1 MDSLPAALA
10 GLADYPQFLLYRA
23 TPGVGARAGKI
34 EKTPIDWRTGR
45 THDPND
51 PAAWTTADNALLQV
65 ASGRADGIGFA
76 FTDNDP
82 FFFVDIDH
90 ALQHDGTWSPLAQW
104 LCAAFPG
111 AAVEVSVSGRGLHIV
126 GSGVCP
132 PHSCEYDKDD
142 DEVQFFTRA
151 RFVAL
156 TGTNAVG
163 DVRADM
169 SAVLPW
175 LVEHYFPPRTTV
187 TPAQWD
193 AGPRE
198 DWRGPTDD
206 DDLVRRAMRSS
217 SAAAAFGNR
226 ASFAD
231 LWTGDEAALA
241 RAFPSQTDIYN
252 RSRADSALA
261 SHLAFWT
268 GNDGPRI
275 ERLMRASALARDK
288 WDDRVDYLVE
298 RTIGGVLAMP
308 RDVCKDAEVAAPE
321 VTAPADV
328 VLDDLPIAKPR
339 ETKKYLA
346 VADQPEFFRG
356 CVYVQDRHRIM
367 TPNGAM
373 LNQGQFRATY
383 GGHTFLL
390 DDGNEKVT
398 RDAWEAFT
406 ESTSLAFPRAGSSWF
421 RPDYPAGG
429 LATHEGVVFVNTYLP
444 LTVRR
449 VKGDVSPVLEHLARI
464 LPVERD
470 RSILLAYMAACVQY
484 PGVKFQWAPLLQ
496 GVEGNGKSLY
506 SRCVAYAVGERYTH
520 WPRADQISSQ
530 FNSWLYGKLFIA
542 VEDVYLPEDRGEVF
556 EILKPMITND
566 RQPVEPK
573 GVDQFSA
580 YVWCNL
586 MLNCNRKEG
595 LRKTRNDR
603 RIAPFYTA
611 QQSKEDLARD
621 HMGGRYFPNLYEWLK
636 RDGFAIMAEY
646 LSTYDIPDEFNPAG
660 DCQIAPLTSSTESA
674 IAESLG
680 GVEQEIMEAIESRQP
695 GFCAPWVS
703 SVMLDRLL
711 IKLNKANR
719 ITRRK
724 REKMMEDLGYV
735 KHPAL
740 PDGRVHNVILP
751 DGQRPVLFVKAG
763 SPEAALATA
772 AGATKAYTDANLTA

>member
-1 MDSLPAALA
+1 MESLPPALA

-45 THDPND
+45 AHDPND

-65 ASGRADGIGFA
+65 AMGRADGVGFA

-90 ALQHDGTWSPLAQW
+90 ALQHDGTWSPLAQS

-111 AAVEVSVSGRGLHIV
+111 AAVEVSVSGRGLHII

-132 PHSCEYDKDD
+132 PHSCEYDRDG

-156 TGTNAVG
+156 TGTGAVG

-175 LVEHYFPPRTTV
+175 LVEHYFPPRVTV
-187 TPAQWD
+187 APAEWD

-206 DDLVRRAMRSS
+206 DDLIRRALRSS
-217 SAAAAFGNR
+217 SAASAFGNR

-241 RAFPSQTDIYN
+241 RAFPSQTDTYN

-288 WDDRVDYLVE
+288 WDDRPDYLVE
-298 RTIGGVLAMP
+298 RTIGGVLALP
-308 RDVCKDAEVAAPE
+308 RDVCRDAEVAPPE
-321 VTAPADV
+321 PATAPAGE
-328 VLDDLPIAKPR
+328 LPIGKPR
-339 ETKKYLA
+339 ETKKYLST
-346 VADQPEFFRG
+346 ADQPEFFRG

-367 TPNGAM
+367 TPNGDM
-373 LNQGQFRATY
+373 LNPGQFKATY

-406 ESTSLAFPRAGSSWF
+406 ESASIAFPRAASSWF
-421 RPDYPAGG
+421 RPDLPPGS
-429 LATHEGVVFVNTYLP
+429 LETHEDRVFVNTYRP
-444 LTVRR
+444 LTIRR
-449 VKGDVSPVLEHLARI
+449 EKGDVSRLLDHLRLI
-464 LPVERD
+464 LPDARD
-470 RSILLAYMAACVQY
+470 RDILLAYMAACVQH

-520 WPRADQISSQ
+520 WPRPEHFSSQ
-530 FNSWLYGKLFIA
+530 FNSWLMGKIFIG
-542 VEDVYLPEDRGEVF
+542 VEDVYLPEDRGEIF
-556 EILKPMITND
+556 EILKPMITNE

-573 GVDQFSA
+573 GVDQFST

-595 LRKTRNDR
+595 LRKTRDDR

-611 QQSKEDLARD
+611 QQSKADLARD
-621 HMGGRYFPNLYEWLK
+621 GMVGRYFPSLYDWLK
-636 RDGFAIMAEY
+636 KEGGFAMVAEF
-646 LSTYDIPDEFNPAG
+646 LATYDIPDDLNPAHG
-660 DCQIAPLTSSTESA
+660 HIAPITSSTESA
-674 IAESLG
+674 IAESRG
-680 GVEQEIMEAIESRQP
+680 GVEQEIVEAIESGQP
-695 GFCAPWVS
+695 GFCTPWVS

-711 IKLNKANR
+711 VKLNKASR
-719 ITRRK
+719 ITRRR
-724 REKMMEDLGYV
+724 REKMMADLGYV

-740 PDGRVHNVILP
+740 PDGRVHNVVLP
-751 DGQRPVLFVKAG
+751 DAQRPVLFVLAG
-763 SPEAALATA
+763 SSAAGLPAAEAARAYVA
-772 AGATKAYTDANLTA
+772 ANTGM